1 MKYLLL
7 LISGLMLIGQ
17 AYAAAPLPA
26 PEVIK
31 INERVYALLGPAEL
45 PNKKNQGYQVN
56 STVIVGE
63 SGVIVV
69 DTGFTDEIGAHIAKA
84 ISKITPKPVTHV
96 INTHHHGD
104 HTLGNVA
111 FKNAEIISTEQCRDL
126 VGKAG
131 YEWLAIVESATGR
144 KFPNTKPIPA
154 TVTFKGS
161 TKTERSINGVKLVLW
176 APTGS
181 HTAGDMLV
189 YLPDDNVLIAGDILV
204 NHVMPNFRDG
214 NVKNWIAT
222 LDQIKHMKVKT
233 IVPGHGP
240 LMTTADVAAMH
251 KRMADLYQGIE
262 AGYKLGLSD
271 SEIRKKLDL
280 SAWKNLGH
288 FDEQMGGDINRA
300 YLEIEAASF

>member
-1 MKYLLL
+1 MKYLVLW
-7 LISGLMLIGQ
+7 ISGLMLIGQ
-17 AYAAAPLPA
+17 AYAAAPLPE
-26 PEVIK
+26 PKVIK

-56 STVIVGE
+56 STVIIGE

-111 FKNAEIISTEQCRDL
+111 FKNAEILSTEQCRDL
-126 VGKAG
+126 VGKTG
-131 YEWLAIVESATGR
+131 YEWIAMVESAAGR
-144 KFPNTKPIPA
+144 KFPNTKPIQA
-154 TVTFKGS
+154 TVTFKDN

-176 APTGS
+176 APVGS
-181 HTAGDMLV
+181 HTVGDMLV
-189 YLPDDNVLIAGDILV
+189 YLPDDDVLIAGDVLV
-204 NHVMPNFRDG
+204 SHIMPSFGDG
-214 NVKNWIAT
+214 NIKNWIAT
-222 LDQIKHMKVKT
+222 LGQIQNMRVKT

-240 LMTTADVAAMH
+240 LMITADVVAMH
-251 KRMADLYQGIE
+251 KRMADLYKGIE
-262 AGYKLGLSD
+262 AGYKQGLSD

-280 SAWKNLGH
+280 SAWKNMGH
-288 FDEQMGGDINRA
+288 FDELMGGDINRV
-300 YLEIEAASF
+300 YLEVEAANF